1 MCQGA
6 GEAKTTPGP
15 SPGQGLIPG
24 RNSYVQG
31 LIRRYLHANYR
42 SRTNGNEQ
50 FMLTMNRD
58 EAHVMALSLS
68 RNQGDHQD
76 GDHDLQRK

>member
-50 FMLTMNRD
+50 FMLPT
-58 EAHVMALSLS
+58 
-68 RNQGDHQD
+68 
-76 GDHDLQRK
+76 